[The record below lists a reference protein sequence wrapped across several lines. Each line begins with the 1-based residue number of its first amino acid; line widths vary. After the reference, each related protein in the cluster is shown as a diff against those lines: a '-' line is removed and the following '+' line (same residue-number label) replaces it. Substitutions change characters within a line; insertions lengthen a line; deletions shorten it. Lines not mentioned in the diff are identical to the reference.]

1 MLIAIVVLCAL
12 TAIWTAYPLLTGTA
26 DQRHS
31 DGLEPNSR
39 VAAWKQEKDRLVAE
53 MVALDIALSEDRIEK
68 QDHSEQRNRLMA
80 EAEEAAARLGKSR
93 ADEIIPA
100 APPRSYLPLGLAL
113 AVVLI
118 AGAASVALL
127 LNGNDVRSDANPHA
141 DGRIPLPN
149 ATAGAPAGTPA
160 GAPQSNPQAA
170 AQSSGSPMAGPDGA
184 PDVGAMV
191 AKLESRV
198 NAGNPTIDDVIML
211 ARSYRVLNRDE
222 EFVAL
227 YRKAQAMAPED
238 PAIKMVLAS
247 ALVRSEKEG
256 YRDEGEKIVD
266 NLLATDPKKPE
277 ALWLKSIGLVRRH
290 EIEAARKTLTQLS
303 GLVSE
308 NSDAKNAVTSLLKE
322 LETASA
328 SGTKPSANPA
338 TPVPDQQ
345 PGTVAK

>member
-1 MLIAIVVLCAL
+1 MTMLIAIVVLCAL

-26 DQRHS
+26 DQRDA
-31 DGLEPNSR
+31 DGLEANSR
-39 VAAWKQEKDRLVAE
+39 VAAWKQEKDRLVGE

-68 QDHSEQRNRLMA
+68 SDHSEQRNRLMA

-93 ADEIIPA
+93 ADESIPA

-113 AVVLI
+113 TVVLI
-118 AGAASVALL
+118 AGAVSVALL

-149 ATAGAPAGTPA
+149 ATAGI
-160 GAPQSNPQAA
+160 PQSNPQAA
-170 AQSSGSPMAGPDGA
+170 AQPNGGPMAGPDGA

-222 EFVAL
+222 ESVAL

-328 SGTKPSANPA
+328 SGMKPSANPA
-338 TPVPDQQ
+338 TPVPEKQ
-345 PGTVAK
+345 PGTENK